1 MLFFGTRARGTLSQ
15 IHPAQVS
22 EAEGALAWNP
32 ITAPPAPAA
41 ASEPASSAEPPPPDD
56 EAAAC
61 CACCGPRAAAPE
73 RRRRPN
79 GSLFEPREP
88 RGAAAVDDEDLE
100 YVASRPFREK
110 QLWFERALDG
120 LHGTDPRRP
129 RSRSYR
135 PVTLDVRRGACL
147 FDSLKRFEQLSVDRL
162 RNASVRVRFAGE
174 AGIDAGGVSREWFD
188 VVARDLFANGGL
200 GLFVARRESG
210 YACNLDPRS
219 GDARHDAARAALAPR
234 GELAR
239 GETIG
244 DVRLLRFAGR
254 FVAKAL
260 RERVTIPATLSLP
273 LLKHVLGV
281 PLSFSDLEFVDAEAF
296 LNYAWLRDNGGAE
309 DLCLDFT
316 IFADGDD
323 EGAPKTPVELVPNG
337 GDVPVTDDNKAEF
350 LALVLKYKVLD
361 AVAPQL
367 AAFLQGFDD
376 ILPRTYLSVFDYQ
389 ELQLLL
395 GGVDE
400 IDVDDWRRH
409 TRYLGAFAELRE
421 KHPVVKFFWDCVDA
435 FDNEQRAR
443 LCQFS
448 TGTSS
453 LPPAG
458 FKALVGDDGHYC
470 NFTLASLPRDLG
482 VWPRAHTCFNRI
494 DLPLYESYDE
504 LANYLALSI
513 HLEVVGFTID

>member
-1 MLFFGTRARGTLSQ
+1 MARLLVAAAALAAAAAAPPPRLRGAQRAIAQTIPHTRHWLAGAAGDDPAADDAAADDDDPSFVQGYFFVIVIALVLFCGCTCLS
-15 IHPAQVS
+15 VS
-22 EAEGALAWNP
+22 EAEGARVEPDHRRRAGRRVG
-32 ITAPPAPAA
+32 ARVVGGAA
-41 ASEPASSAEPPPPDD
+41 AA
-56 EAAAC
+56 
-61 CACCGPRAAAPE
+61 GRRGGGVLRVLRRARRRRA
-73 RRRRPN
+73 RRRPN

-174 AGIDAGGVSREWFD
+174 AGIDAGGVR
-188 VVARDLFANGGL
+188 
-200 GLFVARRESG
+200 
-210 YACNLDPRS
+210 
-219 GDARHDAARAALAPR
+219 
-234 GELAR
+234 
-239 GETIG
+239 
-244 DVRLLRFAGR
+244 
-254 FVAKAL
+254 

-389 ELQLLL
+389 ELSCCWAASTRSTSTT
-395 GGVDE
+395 GGG
-400 IDVDDWRRH
+400 
-409 TRYLGAFAELRE
+409 TRYLGAF
-421 KHPVVKFFWDCVDA
+421 
-435 FDNEQRAR
+435 
-443 LCQFS
+443 
-448 TGTSS
+448 
-453 LPPAG
+453 
-458 FKALVGDDGHYC
+458 
-470 NFTLASLPRDLG
+470 
-482 VWPRAHTCFNRI
+482 
-494 DLPLYESYDE
+494 
-504 LANYLALSI
+504 
-513 HLEVVGFTID
+513 